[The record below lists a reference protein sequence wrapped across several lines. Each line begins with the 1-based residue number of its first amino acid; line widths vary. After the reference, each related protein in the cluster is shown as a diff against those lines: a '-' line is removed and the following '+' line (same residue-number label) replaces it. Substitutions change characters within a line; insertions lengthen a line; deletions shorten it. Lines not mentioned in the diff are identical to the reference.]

1 MFLGTDKQEI
11 INFRNIKKI
20 YVKEVSP
27 TTSVI
32 LADDFDN
39 HSYCIYPIAGE
50 GEINDKFLEL
60 VERIE
65 NQEILIS
72 L

>member
-1 MFLGTDKQEI
+1 MLLVTDKKEI
-11 INFRNIKKI
+11 INLKNIKKI
-20 YVKEVSP
+20 YVKETSP

-39 HSYCIYPIAGE
+39 RSYCIYPIAGE
-50 GEINDKFLEL
+50 GEISDKFLEL
-60 VERIE
+60 IERIE
-65 NQEILIS
+65 NKEILIS